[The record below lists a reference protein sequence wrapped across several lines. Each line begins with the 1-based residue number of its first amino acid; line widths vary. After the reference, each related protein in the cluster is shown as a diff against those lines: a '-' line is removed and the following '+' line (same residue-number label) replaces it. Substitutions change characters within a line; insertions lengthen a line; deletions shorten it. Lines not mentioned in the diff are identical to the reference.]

1 MPGTSGRPASKQP
14 GGTPLTIRNTR
25 VTKRVV
31 AAVATAALGATLLAL
46 PASPVG
52 ATQTLNTSVRL
63 EGADRYATASTIAAQ
78 VGCASDIIL
87 VSGENQPDALAA
99 AALARKV
106 TAPIL
111 LTPAASLSASASNFI
126 GSCVSSD
133 GAQTV
138 HILGGEAAMSA
149 DVAASVEAIFNV
161 SVNRIEG
168 LDRYE
173 TAVAIAN
180 AVGAS
185 SIGSFLGK
193 RTVFVAS
200 GTSYVDA
207 LAAGPVSYAGVIGSA
222 SNGPHPILL
231 TAADALPA
239 STDAAL
245 TSLGVQQVVIMGG
258 TAVVSDAVE
267 AAIEAKGITV
277 IRIDGANRNATA
289 AALAEIATTSV
300 GLGGFGFDGANLGL
314 ANGTA
319 AFGGFDALAAAPYLG
334 KAGAPLVLTG
344 SLPAETQAFIESK
357 STTLTTLHVLGG
369 TAAVTAETQ
378 AGAEMAATLTTP
390 TAVITAEQGRESFTV
405 VFSEAVPVANVA
417 LADFNL
423 NNTAVTAGP
432 TASAV
437 DPTGTPAVAT
447 TFTVST
453 LTAPLATADSVRLN
467 GGTVATAD
475 GRTNASVTVVVA
487 PDTVKPV
494 ATILVAPKNS
504 TFQVSFSEPV
514 TGAGSIAPASYF
526 TTSATGGVAF
536 TAPTVSLNAAG
547 TLATVTPSRNV
558 LAGDK
563 VGIVVGVIADT
574 AGNFAVATS
583 KTVVADNVAPTLNSA
598 TVKVEDSA
606 TASLIIDNTGA
617 VAIGAADANTAVEY
631 TAKAAGT
638 AGNGISV
645 AYAVGTAATDSVAV
659 TGSAIVVTQRVGGS
673 TAAQIAAAVTANV
686 FSSPLVTAEAIFAA
700 GTTPLGTQTAVNLAG
715 GVTKATVVATF
726 SEVVNFTGVDFTVY
740 SGGVGTSTDI
750 TVGDGVTATAIAE
763 TSGTSATYTIT
774 ITGPTVRPGASATL
788 LVNGGTDLATNP
800 ITAKSVTMTAAA

>member
-1 MPGTSGRPASKQP
+1 M
-14 GGTPLTIRNTR
+14 TIRNTR
-25 VTKRVV
+25 VQKRVI
-31 AAVATAALGATLLAL
+31 AAVATAALGASVLAIPL
-46 PASPVG
+46 PVTA
-52 ATQTLNTSVRL
+52 AQTLSPTVRL
-63 EGADRYATASTIAAQ
+63 EGVTRYDTAAAIAAE

-99 AALARKV
+99 AALARLV
-106 TAPIL
+106 SAPIV
-111 LTPAASLSASASNFI
+111 LTAAATLSPAATTFI
-126 GSCVSSD
+126 TNCVAEK

-138 HILGGEAAMSA
+138 HILGGEAAVSA
-149 DVAASVEAIFNV
+149 GVEASVAAFSKVT
-161 SVNRIEG
+161 VNRIDG
-168 LDRYE
+168 LNRYE
-173 TAVAIAN
+173 TAAKIAN
-180 AVGAS
+180 TVGAS
-185 SIGSFLGK
+185 AIGSFLGK
-193 RTVFVAS
+193 RTVFIAS

-258 TAVVSDAVE
+258 TAVVSDAVK

-300 GLGGFGFDGANLGL
+300 ALGGFGFDGTQVGL

-319 AFGGFDALAAAPYLG
+319 AFGGFDALAGAPYLG
-334 KAGAPLVLTG
+334 KLGAPLVLTG
-344 SLPAETQAFIESK
+344 SLPTETQAFLDSK
-357 STTLTTLHVLGG
+357 ATTLTTLRILGG
-369 TAAVTAETQ
+369 TAAVDAETQ
-378 AGAEMAATLTTP
+378 AAAEASATLTTP

-405 VFSEAVPVANVA
+405 VFSEAVPTANVQA
-417 LADFNL
+417 ADFNL
-423 NNTAVTAGP
+423 NNTAFVAGIGGPLVITAADA
-432 TASAV
+432 T
-437 DPTGTPAVAT
+437 TGANPVAT
-447 TFTVST
+447 TLTVSN
-453 LTAPLATADSVRLN
+453 LAAPLATADSVRLN

-494 ATILVAPKNS
+494 ATILVAPNNS

-547 TLATVTPSRNV
+547 TLATVTASRNV

-563 VGIVVGVIADT
+563 VGIVGGVIADL
-574 AGNFAVATS
+574 AGNFAVVTS
-583 KTVVADNVAPTLNSA
+583 KTVVADNVAPTLIGA

-606 TASLIIDNTGA
+606 TASLIIDSTGV
-617 VAIGAADANTAVEY
+617 VAIGAADANTAVKF
-631 TAKAAGT
+631 TAKAAGNV
-638 AGNGISV
+638 GNAISV
-645 AYAVGTAATDSVAV
+645 EYVVGAAATDSVAV
-659 TGSAIVVTQRVGGS
+659 TGSAIVVTQRNGGA
-673 TAAQIAAAVTANV
+673 TAAQIAAAVNANV

-700 GTTPLGTQTAVNLAG
+700 GTTKLGTQAVVSLAG

-726 SEVVNFTGVDFTVY
+726 SEVVNFTVFDFIVY

-750 TVGDGVTATAIAE
+750 TTGTAPTTIAE
-763 TSGTSATYTIT
+763 TTGTSATYTIT
-774 ITGPTVRPGASATL
+774 ITGPTVRPGASASL

>member
-1 MPGTSGRPASKQP
+1 M
-14 GGTPLTIRNTR
+14 TIRNTR

-31 AAVATAALGATLLAL
+31 AAVATAALGATLLAI
-46 PASPVG
+46 PASPVT
-52 ATQTLNTSVRL
+52 AAQTLSPTVRL
-63 EGADRYATASTIAAQ
+63 EGVTRYDTAAAIATE

-99 AALARKV
+99 AALARLV
-106 TAPIL
+106 SAPIM
-111 LTPAASLSASASNFI
+111 LTAAATLSPAATTFI
-126 GSCVSSD
+126 TKCVAEK

-138 HILGGEAAMSA
+138 HILGGEAAVSA
-149 DVAASVEAIFNV
+149 DVEASVAAFSKV
-161 SVNRIEG
+161 SVNRIAG

-173 TAVAIAN
+173 TAAKIAN
-180 AVGAS
+180 TVGAS
-185 SIGSFLGK
+185 AIGSYRGK

-207 LAAGPVSYAGVIGSA
+207 LAAGPVSYAGVVGSA

-289 AALAEIATTSV
+289 AALAEIATTSA
-300 GLGGFGFDGANLGL
+300 GLGGFAFDGTQVGL

-319 AFGGFDALAAAPYLG
+319 AFGGFDALAGAPYLG
-334 KAGAPLVLTG
+334 KLGAPLVLTG
-344 SLPAETQAFIESK
+344 SLPTETQAFLDSK
-357 STTLTTLHVLGG
+357 ATTLTTLRILGG
-369 TAAVTAETQ
+369 TAAVDAETQ
-378 AGAEMAATLTTP
+378 AAAEASATLTTP

-405 VFSEAVPVANVA
+405 VFSEAVPVANVS
-417 LADFNL
+417 LTDFNL
-423 NNTAVTAGP
+423 NNTAVPVGP

-494 ATILVAPKNS
+494 ATMLVAPNNS

-514 TGAGSIAPASYF
+514 THPMGPVGASYF

-536 TAPTVSLNAAG
+536 TAPTVVLNGAG
-547 TLATVTPSRNV
+547 TLATVTASRSV
-558 LAGDK
+558 LPGDK
-563 VGIVVGVIADT
+563 VGIVGGVIADL
-574 AGNFAVATS
+574 AGNLAVVTS
-583 KTVVADNVAPTLNSA
+583 KTVVADNVAPTLIGA
-598 TVKVEDSA
+598 TVTVEDSA
-606 TASLIIDNTGA
+606 TASLIIDSTG
-617 VAIGAADANTAVEY
+617 VVLIGAADANTAVKF
-631 TAKAAGT
+631 TAKAAGNV
-638 AGNGISV
+638 GN
-645 AYAVGTAATDSVAV
+645 AVTVEYVVSATAATDSVAV
-659 TGSAIVVTQRVGGS
+659 TGSAIVVTQRSGGA
-673 TAAQIAAAVTANV
+673 TAAQIAAAVNANV

-700 GTTPLGTQTAVNLAG
+700 GTTKLGARGPANLAG

-726 SEVVNFTGVDFTVY
+726 SEVVNFTGGNFAVW
-740 SGGVGTSTDI
+740 SGGVSTSTDI
-750 TVGDGVTATAIAE
+750 TAGNNVATAIAE
-763 TSGTSATYTIT
+763 TTGTSATYTIT
-774 ITGPTVRPGASATL
+774 ITNPTVRPGASASL